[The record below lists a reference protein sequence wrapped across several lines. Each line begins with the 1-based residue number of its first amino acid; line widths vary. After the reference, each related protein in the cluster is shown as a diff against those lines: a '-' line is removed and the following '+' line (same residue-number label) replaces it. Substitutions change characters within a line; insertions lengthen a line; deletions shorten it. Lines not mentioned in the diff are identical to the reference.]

1 MQPCS
6 ASAPA
11 LASAADTQD
20 RLLIPAPDYISYTA
34 RLLLTSSTLL
44 AQVGTSAARDPRPAQ
59 SRDDDPSSPP
69 DWQDLLED
77 PPTSRWA
84 NVRVAADW
92 QPKTEPSVAPSQSP
106 EPQEKKKKRRP
117 GKLEALIRRRAEDT
131 SSVPPCSLSP
141 LFPRPAQEPP
151 RSAPASQAS
160 YPNSISGPSSMPSSS
175 QPERRPSPLRVPS
188 HSSGRNYTTQPPTR
202 TASSDYP
209 TSPEYFYPIS
219 PLDRPRSSSHA
230 GENLRS
236 PLRAARTYP
245 GAPWESSP
253 NHGSREQ
260 RRPSTAFDDDAE
272 LHRFAE
278 ATSGFDPF
286 SPVRQRPLSQVLY
299 REYYA
304 PRATP
309 PQQTTSYSQPIPQYP
324 FEQSSAYSMDRSPG
338 ITRSSS
344 AALAQALRAM
354 EEEEDEYS
362 MPPEEEELPD
372 YAQSQWE
379 AQSHQRRA
387 AARRAAELE
396 RQWMEAR
403 QRRGSR

>member
-6 ASAPA
+6 APAPA
-11 LASAADTQD
+11 RASAKDHQD
-20 RLLIPAPDYISYTA
+20 RLLTPAPDYISYTA
-34 RLLLTSSTLL
+34 RLLLSSSTLL
-44 AQVGTSAARDPRPAQ
+44 AQVGSSAARDHPPPAQ
-59 SRDDDPSSPP
+59 SPALSAP
-69 DWQDLLED
+69 DWHDLIED

-92 QPKTEPSVAPSQSP
+92 QPPAGPSVAPSKSP
-106 EPQEKKKKRRP
+106 EPQDKKKKRRP
-117 GKLEALIRRRAEDT
+117 GKLEALIHRRQED
-131 SSVPPCSLSP
+131 SSSHL
-141 LFPRPAQEPP
+141 P
-151 RSAPASQAS
+151 RSAPAAQPS
-160 YPNSISGPSSMPSSS
+160 YPSSISGPHSMPSSS
-175 QPERRPSPLRVPS
+175 HPERRPSPLRVPS
-188 HSSGRNYTTQPPTR
+188 HSSGRTYTTQPPTR
-202 TASSDYP
+202 TVSSDYP
-209 TSPEYFYPIS
+209 TSPEYFYPAS

-230 GENLRS
+230 GEGLRS
-236 PLRAARTYP
+236 PLRGARTYP

-253 NHGSREQ
+253 NHAAREQ

-304 PRATP
+304 PRAP
-309 PQQTTSYSQPIPQYP
+309 PTQQPTSYSQPIPQYP
-324 FEQSSAYSMDRSPG
+324 FDPSAPYSMNRSPS

-344 AALAQALRAM
+344 AALAEALRSM
-354 EEEEDEYS
+354 ESEDDAYG
-362 MPPEEEELPD
+362 MPPDEEELPD

-403 QRRGSR
+403 QRRGSQ